1 MHLRLAVEYW
11 FDNNM
16 SFDFKHKRKIQH
28 LVHPTT
34 SHYFSY
40 NRRQVEEMEGEQF
53 VLCTRLL
60 KNSKKKNHNTMQQNI
75 QPWAT
80 HQGRCHM
87 ILLKRGGKPYY
98 RSMQKQLNEEEKS
111 RIAGHKR
118 TYVHNP
124 RLPLHN
130 TSLRITSNFTIIQPK
145 WLIQH
150 IKLSIS
156 CKTHQHTHSS
166 LST

>member
-16 SFDFKHKRKIQH
+16 SFEFKHKRKIQH

-80 HQGRCHM
+80 HQGRCRVHS
-87 ILLKRGGKPYY
+87 LKSHYV
-98 RSMQKQLNEEEKS
+98 LNFVPKY
-111 RIAGHKR
+111 H
-118 TYVHNP
+118 YVYFLFFHTTIFSFFPLNATPLP
-124 RLPLHN
+124 R
-130 TSLRITSNFTIIQPK
+130 
-145 WLIQH
+145 
-150 IKLSIS
+150 
-156 CKTHQHTHSS
+156 SS
-166 LST
+166 LCLLTPFQSDGNLLPIFIQSHLCLL